1 MNLKGLAMKTHFKI
15 FVIIIAIF
23 ITVPANGQNSA
34 GQIIETIIKKT
45 GSPKIPNTVDVIK
58 EGNPKTPVTGIVTT
72 MFATMDV
79 LKKAVAEKCNLII
92 VHEPLYYNHTD
103 QTSQFQN
110 DPVYLEKSRY
120 IRDNKLIIWRFHDYI
135 HSIKPDGIMSGMVK
149 KLEWEKYVVNGN
161 LTQYLIP
168 ETTLDGLLKNLKK
181 IFPANAFYVIGNRDM
196 KLSRV
201 RFAAGAP
208 GSSTHI
214 RLLQDNNVDVV
225 LAGES
230 PQWETY
236 EYTRD
241 AVSQGRT
248 KAIIFLGHIPSEE
261 AGMDFCAS
269 WLKTFIKDT
278 PVKFIE
284 SGAAYWSY

>member
-1 MNLKGLAMKTHFKI
+1 MNLKGHFMKTI
-15 FVIIIAIF
+15 ANTLVLIITIILS
-23 ITVPANGQNSA
+23 VQVNGQNSA
-34 GQIIETIIKKT
+34 GQIIDMIIKNT
-45 GSPKIPNTVDVIK
+45 GSPLIPNTVDVIK
-58 EGNPKTPVTGIVTT
+58 EGNPETNVTGIVTT
-72 MFATMDV
+72 MFATMEV

-120 IRDNKLIIWRFHDYI
+120 IRENKLVIWRFHDYI

-161 LTQYLIP
+161 LSQYLIP
-168 ETTLDGLLKNLKK
+168 ETTLDGLLKYLKQ
-181 IFPANAFYVIGNRDM
+181 IFPVNAFYVIGNRDM

-208 GSSTHI
+208 GSSTHF
-214 RLLQDNNVDVV
+214 RLLQDPNVDVV

-236 EYTRD
+236 EYMHD
-241 AVSQGRT
+241 AVSQGRP
-248 KAIIFLGHIPSEE
+248 KAIIFLGHVSSEE
-261 AGMDFCAS
+261 AGMDYCAS
-269 WLKTFIKDT
+269 WLKTFVKEI

-284 SGAAYWSY
+284 SGPSYWSY

>member
-1 MNLKGLAMKTHFKI
+1 MNKLLKVFIL
-15 FVIIIAIF
+15 IIAIV
-23 ITVPANGQNSA
+23 IPVQVNSQNSA
-34 GQIIETIIKKT
+34 GQIIESIIKKT
-45 GSPKIPNTVDVIK
+45 GSPQIPNTVDIIK
-58 EGNPKTPVTGIVTT
+58 EGNPETPVTGIVTT
-72 MFATMDV
+72 MFATMEV

-92 VHEPLYYNHTD
+92 VHEPLYYNHLD

-120 IRDNKLIIWRFHDYI
+120 IKDNKLIIWRFHDYI
-135 HSIKPDGIMSGMVK
+135 HRIKPDGIMSGMVN
-149 KLEWEKYVVNGN
+149 KLNWEKYVVNGN
-161 LTQYLIP
+161 LSQYLIP
-168 ETTLDGLLKNLKK
+168 ETTLEGLLKYLKQ
-181 IFPANAFYVIGNRDM
+181 IFPSNAFYIVGNKDL

-208 GSSTHI
+208 GSSSHI
-214 RLLQDNNVDVV
+214 RLLQDENVDVV

-236 EYTRD
+236 EYMRD
-241 AVSQGRT
+241 AVSQGKP
-248 KAIIFLGHIPSEE
+248 KAIIFLGHVSSEE
-261 AGMDFCAS
+261 AGMDYCAS